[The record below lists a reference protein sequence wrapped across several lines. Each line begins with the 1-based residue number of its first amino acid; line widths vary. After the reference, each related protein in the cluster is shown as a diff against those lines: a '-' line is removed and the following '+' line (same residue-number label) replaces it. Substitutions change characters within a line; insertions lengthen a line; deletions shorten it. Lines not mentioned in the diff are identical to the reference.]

1 MPSFSGQFELQQS
14 GAATGQSGPCQVTFD
29 DETLTLTPAT
39 GSALAIDLGDIEI
52 FTAGDYDLA
61 LTLYTQQKLQFR
73 QFGKAFQNLAHDL
86 LEAYRNRVVECLLLE
101 DLEEV
106 ARFDGHAQL
115 DSKSSPERSFASPAE
130 LRLHRSNLAV
140 LPTQATAAQ
149 WRLAEIDGVTFD
161 EQAYAVT
168 LHSGQDTLRVTRLA
182 KRTGEFRERSET
194 SITANREKAAQVLHR
209 LLPFLTPGE
218 FQKAAMLLREGQPA
232 SFGNLNGVNSKIERA
247 LYENIVNTQLKP
259 YCDALRE
266 FAPAGSTYTGFKFI
280 RQEEGES
287 EETEG
292 AAEAAAPPG
301 EAKSAGDA
309 GSGGVEPIL
318 HWFFFP
324 VAKPSGNQPSLV
336 AWEAASRGGR
346 ATYFFRLSPPGSSP
360 NAGQDF
366 DSAIRQLNRA
376 LVLLNFR
383 RAPIYLSDEKL
394 EIDPRYRRYAIAC
407 RKLPEL
413 RLLRASFVG
422 RAIHTSLEAWRKQVE
437 SLLAGF

>member
-1 MPSFSGQFELQQS
+1 MPSFSGQFDLEQPG
-14 GAATGQSGPCQVTFD
+14 GACQVTFD
-29 DETLTLTPAT
+29 TETLTLTPAT
-39 GSALAIDLGDIEI
+39 GSPLAIDLGDIEI
-52 FTAGDYDLA
+52 FTAGDHDLA
-61 LTLYTQQKLQFR
+61 LTLYTGQKLLLR

-86 LEAYRNRVVECLLLE
+86 LEAYRNRLVECLLLE

-130 LRLHRSNLAV
+130 LRLYRSNLAV

-149 WRLAEIDGVTFD
+149 WRLAEIDSITFD

-168 LHSGQDTLRVTRLA
+168 LHSGGGTIRLTRLA
-182 KRTGEFRERSET
+182 KRTREFHERMENGV
-194 SITANREKAAQVLHR
+194 TAIREKAAQAIHR
-209 LLPFLTPGE
+209 LLPFLTPDE
-218 FQKAAMLLREGQPA
+218 FQKIATLLREGQPA
-232 SFGNLNGVNSKIERA
+232 PFGILNGVNSKIERA
-247 LYENIVNTQLKP
+247 LYENIVDARLKP

-266 FAPAGSTYTGFKFI
+266 FAAAGSAYTGFKLI
-280 RQEEGES
+280 RQEEGAS

-292 AAEAAAPPG
+292 AAEATPPPVG
-301 EAKSAGDA
+301 GKSAGDA
-309 GSGGVEPIL
+309 VSEGAEPIL

-324 VAKPSGNQPSLV
+324 VVKASGNQPSIV

-346 ATYFFRLSPPGSSP
+346 ATYFFRLSPPGSGSP
-360 NAGQDF
+360 STPDF
-366 DSAIRQLNRA
+366 DSTIRQLNRA

-383 RAPIYLSDEKL
+383 REPIYLSDEKL

-413 RLLRASFVG
+413 RLLRSSLVG

-437 SLLAGF
+437 SLLAGS